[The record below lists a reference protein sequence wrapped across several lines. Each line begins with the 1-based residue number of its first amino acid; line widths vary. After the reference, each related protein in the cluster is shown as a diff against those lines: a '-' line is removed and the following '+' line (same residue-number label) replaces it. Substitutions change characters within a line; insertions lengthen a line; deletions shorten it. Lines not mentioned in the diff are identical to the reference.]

1 MKTNVL
7 IIHESMGGGGAE
19 RVLVTLLRNIDR
31 TRFNI
36 TLLLIYKTGV
46 FLESIPTDFEVLG
59 LYSKMQTMSE
69 RVINRFSG
77 LRDSLRERR
86 ARRLLAGRKFD
97 TIVSFME
104 GPAAKLHFQLMD
116 LAPRNLTWV
125 HINLKAGGWY
135 DMWFK
140 KDEEKKFYQTVD
152 KIAFVSADARDVFK
166 TMFRTDASMEVIYNA
181 FDSKDIIAKGGGEA
195 KADDEPF
202 TIINVGRLAE
212 QKRQDRLIR
221 VARIL
226 KDRGLKFKI
235 NILGTG
241 KLEKELKDLSLQL
254 GTDDCINFLGFNPNP
269 YPLIRQADVFC
280 LTSKTEG
287 YPMVVAESLILNTP
301 VVSTRI
307 TGPTEQLAGG
317 GGIFTT
323 EEPEDIADKLQM
335 LMTDPDAY
343 NRLKDEVPQAAKQ
356 FRLDTIMAKVSDFII
371 N

>member
-46 FLESIPTDFEVLG
+46 FLESIPADFEVLG

-125 HINLKAGGWY
+125 HTNLKAGGWY

-140 KDEEKKFYQTVD
+140 KDQEQKFYQTVD

-166 TMFRTDASMEVIYNA
+166 TMFHTDARLEVIYNA
-181 FDSKDIIAKGGGEA
+181 FDAKEIIAKAGPESKVA
-195 KADDEPF
+195 DEPF
-202 TIINVGRLAE
+202 TIVNVGRLVGL
-212 QKRQDRLIR
+212 KRQDRLIR
-221 VARIL
+221 AARVL
-226 KDRGLKFKI
+226 KDRGLSFRI

-241 KLEKELKDLSLQL
+241 KLETELKALSSQL
-254 GTDDCINFLGFNPNP
+254 GTDDCVNFAGFIPNP
-269 YPLIRQADVFC
+269 YPWIKKSDVFC

-287 YPMVVAESLILNTP
+287 YPMVVAESLIIGVP

-307 TGPTEQLAGG
+307 TGPTEQLANG
-317 GGIFTT
+317 GGIFTGDD
-323 EEPEDIADKLQM
+323 PEDIAEKLEL
-335 LMTDPDAY
+335 LMRQPSEYA
-343 NRLKDEVPQAAKQ
+343 RLKAETSEAAKQ
-356 FRLDTIMAKVSDFII
+356 FCLDKVMAKVSDFII